1 MQVTQR
7 GDQPDNS
14 AVISGFYLC
23 RGLTFFEASVKKDNF
38 SWTIF
43 RRYSWFRTLYSKL
56 AASHKKVAAMSFP
69 EKRWFMNTSTSVI
82 NERKKGLQQFL
93 NFIFQDEGLI
103 RDKHVTCFLFPIRQL
118 TLMVISKKQPRMC
131 FMDPIVTVYPEY
143 NGRGFFHHEFGF
155 SKDIFTG
162 VSWMKDLDEERMTLQ
177 TYLQELTNQTKLN
190 TWESFALT
198 TMEERLVVV
207 KRQLVRLAY
216 AHSSSASTDI
226 SGEESMG
233 EAEMTWKE
241 RRKNSTILQDA
252 EIDFIVA
259 SQNSYDDSII
269 AGPEDGIDSD
279 DLSL

>member
-1 MQVTQR
+1 
-7 GDQPDNS
+7 
-14 AVISGFYLC
+14 
-23 RGLTFFEASVKKDNF
+23 
-38 SWTIF
+38 
-43 RRYSWFRTLYSKL
+43 
-56 AASHKKVAAMSFP
+56 
-69 EKRWFMNTSTSVI
+69 
-82 NERKKGLQQFL
+82 
-93 NFIFQDEGLI
+93 
-103 RDKHVTCFLFPIRQL
+103 
-118 TLMVISKKQPRMC
+118 
-131 FMDPIVTVYPEY
+131 
-143 NGRGFFHHEFGF
+143 
-155 SKDIFTG
+155 
-162 VSWMKDLDEERMTLQ
+162 MTLQ